1 LAEMYERLAKAE
13 RHWQA
18 QQTESARELEML
30 AADLQRREDDL
41 GERGRSTAAASERV
55 RQERKAVI
63 LLRRELKRG
72 LAELVTQQIMWQGER
87 DRQLTEVEQR
97 NAAAERRERA
107 HTALFR
113 RWRDRRAAELQQL
126 QQMLEAGAT
135 SRQAWAEQRNEWQ
148 RRSDSLR
155 AAQQAIVEQELVLEQ
170 ARQELLEQTDPA
182 AATKR
187 LERLRRRWEGLSK
200 TSRGDLDK
208 RRAQLNADQAALDE
222 RFARLQRQTAEAARC
237 ATELADERTEAE
249 AQRLHYEEQNHHL
262 DTVCATWRDQQ
273 RLYER
278 QLAQLKDEADQLAR
292 LLIGDEMDSEPLKAA
307 A

>member
-1 LAEMYERLAKAE
+1 M
-13 RHWQA
+13 
-18 QQTESARELEML
+18 
-30 AADLQRREDDL
+30 
-41 GERGRSTAAASERV
+41 
-55 RQERKAVI
+55 
-63 LLRRELKRG
+63 
-72 LAELVTQQIMWQGER
+72 
-87 DRQLTEVEQR
+87 
-97 NAAAERRERA
+97 
-107 HTALFR
+107 
-113 RWRDRRAAELQQL
+113 
-126 QQMLEAGAT
+126 
-135 SRQAWAEQRNEWQ
+135 
-148 RRSDSLR
+148 R

-200 TSRGDLDK
+200 TTRGDLDK

-222 RFARLQRQTAEAARC
+222 RFAQLQRQTAEAARC

-278 QLAQLKDEADQLAR
+278 QLAQLKDEANQLAR